1 MVDPCPPVG
10 HRMVL
15 DASPY
20 RVVEVVGQQ
29 YRAGYGGRCC
39 RAARRRR
46 PSVSRPEQRYPCPYP
61 TPSCAPGVLRRRA
74 RTPPSTPRCALTE
87 AQRPRARLGKMKQNE
102 ASDAGL
108 LTGSENPLHSLKVEC
123 CVDHVLLPRT
133 QGLYPPTRVAE
144 PPSCG
149 GCGRADAPHAPA
161 TMETPSWFFSDSS
174 CNTVESQ
181 RAQQRLAE
189 RLAELQQMCAAHPY
203 PAHPARTTRLL
214 ACPAGSPTC
223 PSGRSARRW
232 ATAAISTRWP
242 AGCSPAALPPRRRP
256 HSP

>member
-1 MVDPCPPVG
+1 MLQSGEAPPSFRQPPRTALPMPISHPLV
-10 HRMVL
+10 RPRRAAAARTNAAI
-15 DASPY
+15 DASL
-20 RVVEVVGQQ
+20 
-29 YRAGYGGRCC
+29 RA
-39 RAARRRR
+39 
-46 PSVSRPEQRYPCPYP
+46 
-61 TPSCAPGVLRRRA
+61 
-74 RTPPSTPRCALTE
+74 E
-87 AQRPRARLGKMKQNE
+87 AQRPRARLGKMKKNE

-123 CVDHVLLPRT
+123 YVDHVLLPSDT
-133 QGLYPPTRVAE
+133 GIISFWLYVSIYHPPTRVAE